1 MLVERPVN
9 QRRFMD
15 SPDVLA
21 SFSSDFPRVNPG
33 LVDVRDDIDRSTL
46 SVVTDDGR
54 GAAATSLVITE
65 CKS

>member
-1 MLVERPVN
+1 MN
-9 QRRFMD
+9 

-33 LVDVRDDIDRSTL
+33 LVDVHDDIDRSTL